1 MAANHILVKLV
12 ISEQNVQKLKLQ
24 SLSTIE
30 DLKELVKQK
39 ANLKTDFVLQY
50 LDEDVKDFFNLDDIE
65 NVTHLGTIKV
75 VRHPAEKTESV
86 SKKAETALNPWPST
100 FPLPNFET
108 AVIKT
113 SLEKLALD
121 FSNGELTVVPEM
133 LRRKIVASMAE
144 EIIKFTFYPSGKDID
159 NMCRSLINQ
168 YPYLKD
174 LGPGGY
180 STWCTCVKFRIGNL
194 RKSLKHTVPEIATN
208 SGKRSKENPS
218 APSPHT
224 SIKKQRTGTV
234 MVPRNVMAADDVYES
249 KLFLGTELMK
259 PEPNFR
265 QVW

>member
-50 LDEDVKDFFNLDDIE
+50 LMKISKTSSNLDDIE
-65 NVTHLGTIKV
+65 NGTHLGTIKV

-121 FSNGELTVVPEM
+121 FSNGELTVVPENAAPQDCCFNG
-133 LRRKIVASMAE
+133 RGNHKIYFLS
-144 EIIKFTFYPSGKDID
+144 IWK
-159 NMCRSLINQ
+159 
-168 YPYLKD
+168 
-174 LGPGGY
+174 GY
-180 STWCTCVKFRIGNL
+180 
-194 RKSLKHTVPEIATN
+194 
-208 SGKRSKENPS
+208 
-218 APSPHT
+218 
-224 SIKKQRTGTV
+224 
-234 MVPRNVMAADDVYES
+234 
-249 KLFLGTELMK
+249 
-259 PEPNFR
+259 
-265 QVW
+265 